1 MSEFDARMGAYREA
15 VEAYLN
21 GCFTEDLPQQRL
33 FEAMRY
39 SLLAG
44 GKRIPARAGA
54 GILPGVRRRL
64 GAGGAD
70 RRRRWR
76 WCTRTA

>member
-1 MSEFDARMGAYREA
+1 MSEFDARMSAYREA

-21 GCFTEDLPQQRL
+21 GCFTEDLPQKRL

-39 SLLAG
+39 SLLA
-44 GKRIPARAGA
+44 AGSASGPCWRWNSA
-54 GILPGVRRRL
+54 GCAAETGSRRCRS
-64 GAGGAD
+64 
-70 RRRRWR
+70 RRRWR